1 MTDGPLLASVPAPC
15 SQMEKRLLASP
26 SPKEPETT
34 ATLFQ
39 GDGKL
44 EPQTLILHWSGP
56 NLSIWGEH
64 SETQVPLCSLVLA
77 SSLHPFAGEEAARFV
92 LRKG

>member
-1 MTDGPLLASVPAPC
+1 MGPSWPLSQLPAARWRGGCLLPHP
-15 SQMEKRLLASP
+15 
-26 SPKEPETT
+26 PKPKTT
-34 ATLFQ
+34 PTLFQ
-39 GDGKL
+39 GDGKP

-77 SSLHPFAGEEAARFV
+77 SSLHPFTGEAAARFV